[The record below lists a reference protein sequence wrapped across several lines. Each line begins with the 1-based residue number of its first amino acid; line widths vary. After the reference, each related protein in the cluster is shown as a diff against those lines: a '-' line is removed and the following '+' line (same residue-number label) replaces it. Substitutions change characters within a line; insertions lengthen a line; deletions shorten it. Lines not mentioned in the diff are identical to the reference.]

1 MQKLLV
7 NFKCC
12 KSQRVFTHYRQF
24 LTCDCGK
31 SFFDS
36 GDGFYRRSCGEMDIT
51 NLVDSFNYECHECG
65 NKEPLHGNKVCD
77 VCSSDHIHI
86 RTDD

>member
-36 GDGFYRRSCGEMDIT
+36 GDGFYRRSCGEVEVT
-51 NLVDSFNYECHECG
+51 TLVE
-65 NKEPLHGNKVCD
+65 
-77 VCSSDHIHI
+77 
-86 RTDD
+86 

>member
-36 GDGFYRRSCGEMDIT
+36 GDGFYRRSCGEVEVTTII
-51 NLVDSFNYECHECG
+51 ERAEG
-65 NKEPLHGNKVCD
+65 RIG
-77 VCSSDHIHI
+77 
-86 RTDD
+86 